1 MIDNKIID
9 ELKNRGSITNT
20 SEDYARYEDLG
31 ELKLHGLVNDIAID
45 TVYDDILEQINDD
58 KQTDESQ
65 DDIVVDDDTE

>member
-20 SEDYARYEDLG
+20 TEDYTVYEDLG
-31 ELKLHGLVNDIAID
+31 ELKLHGLVNDMAID

-58 KQTDESQ
+58 KQTDEPQ
-65 DDIVVDDDTE
+65 HDIVVDDDTE

>member
-20 SEDYARYEDLG
+20 SENYARYEDLG

-58 KQTDESQ
+58 KQIDEPQ
-65 DDIVVDDDTE
+65 EDIVVDDVTE

>member
-20 SEDYARYEDLG
+20 SEDYTKYEDLG

>member
-9 ELKNRGSITNT
+9 ELKNRGSITNAT
-20 SEDYARYEDLG
+20 EDYTKFENLDD
-31 ELKLHGLVNDIAID
+31 LKLHGLVNDMAID

-58 KQTDESQ
+58 KQTDEPQ

>member
-20 SEDYARYEDLG
+20 TEDYTVYEDLG
-31 ELKLHGLVNDIAID
+31 ELKLHGLVNDIAINN
-45 TVYDDILEQINDD
+45 VYDDILEHINDD
-58 KQTDESQ
+58 KQTDEPQ